1 MNTAEVWPAYGTDWR
16 FLCPSCR
23 DVELDD
29 LGGCAQC
36 SACYATAGGVLELLP
51 VQRRA
56 EFASFLAGYSRIRA
70 AEGRGSAVSTYYM
83 NLPLC
88 PGNHPLADQW
98 RIRSRSFR
106 VLSSLLTRELGTGA
120 RVLDLGAGCGWLSHR
135 LATQGMR
142 PCAID
147 INLDEQDGLRASR
160 HFAARFP
167 CVEAEFDD
175 LPVPAAIADA
185 AVFNASLHYS
195 IDLDRTFREVLR
207 TVRPGGLLVVLDS
220 PVYRDAASGQQMVVE
235 QHADFESRFGD
246 RSDRLANIG
255 FLTFADLDR
264 LASRFGLAWN
274 FRRPWYGWRWA
285 ARPAIAR
292 ALGQR
297 EPATFAV
304 IYARRP
310 PGGSVS

>member
-1 MNTAEVWPAYGTDWR
+1 MNPSEVRPAYAADWQ

-23 DVELDD
+23 DVQLDD
-29 LGGCAQC
+29 RGGCTECGAR
-36 SACYATAGGVLELLP
+36 YASESGVLELLS

-56 EFASFLAGYSRIRA
+56 EFSSFLAGYSRIRA
-70 AEGRGSAVSTYYM
+70 AEGRGSAASAYYL
-83 NLPLC
+83 NLPSC
-88 PGNHPLADQW
+88 PGDHPLADQW
-98 RIRSRSFR
+98 RIRARSFQ
-106 VLSSLLTRELGTGA
+106 VLSSLLTRELGIGA
-120 RVLDLGAGCGWLSHR
+120 RVLDLGAGCGWLSYR
-135 LATQGMR
+135 LAAQGMR

-160 HFAARFP
+160 HFAAGFP

-175 LPVPAAIADA
+175 LPLPAAIADA

-195 IDLDRTFREVLR
+195 VDLDGTFREVLR
-207 TVRPGGLLVVLDS
+207 TVRPGGLVVVVDS

-235 QHADFESRFGD
+235 QHEDFESRFGD
-246 RSDRLANIG
+246 RSDRLDSVG
-255 FLTFADLDR
+255 FLTFAELDR

-285 ARPAIAR
+285 LRPAIAR
-292 ALGQR
+292 ALGRR

-310 PGGSVS
+310 EHAL